1 MLTPRLLQIH
11 LDGAQRR
18 LDRQARELAWAVWH
32 VAALSRTKKL
42 PRLNQFVPTERAK
55 PEARGWRTDLAAWQA
70 YAERKKR

>member
-1 MLTPRLLQIH
+1 MNL
-11 LDGAQRR
+11 AQTGKIKEVYIARY
-18 LDRQARELAWAVWH
+18 LDRCVSYLDKLEQYRRSLE
-32 VAALSRTKKL
+32 KL